1 MHLKLKSS
9 QKSKDNHDGRA
20 QCVMRANHY
29 IQQQRYSGKS
39 QYGESG
45 KTLAHR
51 SQYVKMLKSRQR
63 RIGER
68 GEEGG
73 RKKKVLII
81 PESSQRLRER
91 DDAGGRGGRGGT
103 RERK

>member
-9 QKSKDNHDGRA
+9 QESKDDHDGRA

-51 SQYVKMLKSRQR
+51 SQYVKNAKKQTKANR
-63 RIGER
+63 RER
-68 GEEGG
+68 GGGGAEKEG
-73 RKKKVLII
+73 
-81 PESSQRLRER
+81 
-91 DDAGGRGGRGGT
+91 T
-103 RERK
+103 NNT